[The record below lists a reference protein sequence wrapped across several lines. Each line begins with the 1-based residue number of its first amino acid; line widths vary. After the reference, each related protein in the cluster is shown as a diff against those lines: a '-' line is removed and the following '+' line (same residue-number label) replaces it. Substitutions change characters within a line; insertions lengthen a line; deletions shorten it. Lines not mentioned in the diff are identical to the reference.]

1 MLPDPHVPGNP
12 GHDPVPDRIPLHIKR
27 CICCIS
33 GSIFTIDDGGMGQ
46 LIPEPVVQAGL
57 AIQQCAFLSVEVV
70 LQIVKGFNGV
80 QRRQLPGGS
89 TGCKQVL

>member
-1 MLPDPHVPGNP
+1 
-12 GHDPVPDRIPLHIKR
+12 
-27 CICCIS
+27 
-33 GSIFTIDDGGMGQ
+33 MGQ

-89 TGCKQVL
+89 TGCKQVIVGIDGLHIPAHFTVPADHTREP